1 MCTVRN
7 ALPFLTESLRR
18 LRRCEPVSVP
28 VRASPRPCR
37 VPVCCERGW
46 YHLEH
51 LECSHQPHI
60 QGRGA
65 QKRTQLYIRIF
76 LSPNAGW
83 LSLLA
88 LAPRKMCSASQP
100 EPITVECPPEVPDAD
115 PEEEYERLPVY
126 VERLGILDEA
136 EAADGWIKFEE
147 ETAAT
152 APVVTDSGGGD
163 VEFGNFEG
171 GFGGSDSFGAAPSP
185 RLAASDV
192 ELIKSAMAALDIQPP
207 PWIRKMQHLQAGA
220 RRGTAALSLTLPPSS
235 SPSARRVLRRRCS
248 ERRPPSRLPAAR
260 RRLQRR
266 LWARVEG
273 PLCAPVQDTSRT
285 CPRRDHRRRVGSP
298 LCAPSARAAAAR
310 KPLARHARR
319 RLPLRRRLRRRR
331 KLRRRMRGTGRQ
343 RACGQPRRPART
355 AEKGTAPPPPP
366 PPGRRLPLLLLG
378 HVSPAPP
385 PLPAQVTG
393 RELAAERRRE
403 REVRRAAAA
412 AAAR

>member
-1 MCTVRN
+1 
-7 ALPFLTESLRR
+7 
-18 LRRCEPVSVP
+18 
-28 VRASPRPCR
+28 
-37 VPVCCERGW
+37 
-46 YHLEH
+46 
-51 LECSHQPHI
+51 
-60 QGRGA
+60 
-65 QKRTQLYIRIF
+65 
-76 LSPNAGW
+76 
-83 LSLLA
+83 
-88 LAPRKMCSASQP
+88 MCSASQP

-126 VERLGILDEA
+126 VERLGILDEAEAEA

-235 SPSARRVLRRRCS
+235 SPSARRGMRVAQAVQRAQTAVAAACG
-248 ERRPPSRLPAAR
+248 EEAPPETPLGAR
-260 RRLQRR
+260 RRSTTRT
-266 LWARVEG
+266 G
-273 PLCAPVQDTSRT
+273 QDTSRT

>member
-1 MCTVRN
+1 
-7 ALPFLTESLRR
+7 
-18 LRRCEPVSVP
+18 
-28 VRASPRPCR
+28 
-37 VPVCCERGW
+37 
-46 YHLEH
+46 
-51 LECSHQPHI
+51 
-60 QGRGA
+60 
-65 QKRTQLYIRIF
+65 
-76 LSPNAGW
+76 
-83 LSLLA
+83 
-88 LAPRKMCSASQP
+88 MCSASQP

-126 VERLGILDEA
+126 VERLGILDEAEAEA

-207 PWIRKMQHLQAGA
+207 PWIRKMQHLQAVQRAQTAVAAACGEEAPPETPLGA
-220 RRGTAALSLTLPPSS
+220 RR
-235 SPSARRVLRRRCS
+235 
-248 ERRPPSRLPAAR
+248 
-260 RRLQRR
+260 
-266 LWARVEG
+266 
-273 PLCAPVQDTSRT
+273 
-285 CPRRDHRRRVGSP
+285 RRRVGSP
-298 LCAPSARAAAAR
+298 LRAPSARAAAAR

-319 RLPLRRRLRRRR
+319 RLPLRRRIRRRR

-366 PPGRRLPLLLLG
+366 PPPGRDGQGAGGGAEEGAGGAAGGGGRRRQVGHFSRVSSSRGSCHVDLCAGDAQSESSRQLYVSRCVPRVWSRANGAPARRLPTSETRW
-378 HVSPAPP
+378 HVICFFSRIVVCVHVRCAPTR
-385 PLPAQVTG
+385 LMCY
-393 RELAAERRRE
+393 
-403 REVRRAAAA
+403 
-412 AAAR
+412 

>member
-1 MCTVRN
+1 
-7 ALPFLTESLRR
+7 
-18 LRRCEPVSVP
+18 
-28 VRASPRPCR
+28 
-37 VPVCCERGW
+37 
-46 YHLEH
+46 
-51 LECSHQPHI
+51 
-60 QGRGA
+60 
-65 QKRTQLYIRIF
+65 
-76 LSPNAGW
+76 
-83 LSLLA
+83 
-88 LAPRKMCSASQP
+88 MCSASQP

-126 VERLGILDEA
+126 VERLGILDEAEAEA

-220 RRGTAALSLTLPPSS
+220 RRGKPPSP
-235 SPSARRVLRRRCS
+235 SPSPRPAPPQRAAGCVLRRRCS

-266 LWARVEG
+266 LWARVGG
-273 PLCAPVQDTSRT
+273 PLRAPVQDTSRT

-319 RLPLRRRLRRRR
+319 RLPLRRRLRRCR

-355 AEKGTAPPPPP
+355 AEKGTAPPPPL

>member
-1 MCTVRN
+1 
-7 ALPFLTESLRR
+7 
-18 LRRCEPVSVP
+18 
-28 VRASPRPCR
+28 
-37 VPVCCERGW
+37 
-46 YHLEH
+46 
-51 LECSHQPHI
+51 
-60 QGRGA
+60 
-65 QKRTQLYIRIF
+65 
-76 LSPNAGW
+76 
-83 LSLLA
+83 
-88 LAPRKMCSASQP
+88 MCSASQP

-126 VERLGILDEA
+126 VERLGILDEAEAEA

-235 SPSARRVLRRRCS
+235 SPSARRGMRVAQAVQRAQTAVAAACGEEAPPETPLGAAS
-248 ERRPPSRLPAAR
+248 EVHFAHRAHELLPHANLSRGTLAAASPFAAASAAAGSSAAECAGLAASGPAANLAGLPA
-260 RRLQRR
+260 
-266 LWARVEG
+266 
-273 PLCAPVQDTSRT
+273 
-285 CPRRDHRRRVGSP
+285 
-298 LCAPSARAAAAR
+298 
-310 KPLARHARR
+310 
-319 RLPLRRRLRRRR
+319 RR
-331 KLRRRMRGTGRQ
+331 K
-343 RACGQPRRPART
+343 
-355 AEKGTAPPPPP
+355 K
-366 PPGRRLPLLLLG
+366 
-378 HVSPAPP
+378 
-385 PLPAQVTG
+385 VTG